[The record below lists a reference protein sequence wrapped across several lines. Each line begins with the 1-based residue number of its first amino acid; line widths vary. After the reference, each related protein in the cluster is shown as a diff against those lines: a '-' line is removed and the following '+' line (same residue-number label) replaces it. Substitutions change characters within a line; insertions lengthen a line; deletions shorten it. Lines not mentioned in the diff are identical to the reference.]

1 MSKKILGVV
10 AGLVVWAA
18 IVMVAGTIMR
28 LSWPDYA
35 RVEIAMTFTL
45 PMLIARLAISALA
58 TVATGLVAAII
69 ARQSKLVQLMPGV
82 LLLVAFIPVHITL
95 WQKFPVWY
103 HLTFLLSLVPLTYVG
118 GTISRWWQNN
128 RTSHVLEHM
137 RTV

>member
-1 MSKKILGVV
+1 MSRKIFGVV
-10 AGLVVWAA
+10 AGLVVWVT
-18 IVMVAGTIMR
+18 IVIVAGTIMR

-45 PMLIARLAISALA
+45 PMLVARLAISALA

-95 WQKFPVWY
+95 WQKLPVWY

-128 RTSHVLEHM
+128 RTSQVLGHM
-137 RTV
+137 RAV